1 MLLSDARAGRRS
13 PRRRSA
19 GAGTYDVYACGGP
32 AGAAQRA
39 FAAAADPQME
49 AYSICPPQSGVGTGI
64 ATKATSRGR
73 DRRLTAPAPIRCSR
87 RRRARRSRALRSTS
101 ARSASTSYWSVGIVA
116 FDGDFNSTA
125 ICRTAVTTGRP
136 GCGVGTPTFSIRVNA
151 PLLGHT
157 RFRFETRCFN
167 PAGCDVSA
175 SPFSPANRAL
185 FSAANVVVRVQ
196 DETALRSRPTTA
208 RSGRTAGTAAAR
220 RRGPT
225 CADNVGIVSVRL
237 LADGGLVQALD
248 FRDPSWPEWA
258 QCDFTLPKP
267 CKDFDPGGL
276 WLDTATLADG
286 EHAVR
291 FEAIDAAGNVAAI
304 ERRIL
309 VDNTRAGEGLRGDGR
324 RRGGVAS
331 GERLH
336 GALAEP
342 ARAGGADRPRR
353 TTSSARSARRRVVP
367 AALSP
372 ASGIDGLAHLTV
384 PAPGEYTLRTW
395 LEDAAGNH
403 DPDRASDPVR
413 LRFDDE
419 APSVVFQPFDPG
431 HPTRVA
437 AAIADRGSGI
447 ADAAIEIRADG
458 GSQWQELGGSLRD
471 GTLAAE
477 VDDLALPDGLYE
489 LRARARDRAGNERT
503 GDRRGDGSRMQLRLP
518 LRLGA
523 GVLLSHRGR
532 PRCRRAAHG
541 RKRRCRA
548 PAGAAARIVVH
559 SRRAQ
564 VDGLLQNAFGEPIRH
579 ARITV
584 SQQLRTG
591 GGRQPLAAIESDGLG
606 RFSLTVPAGP
616 SRSIRFAYGGHAA
629 RQAGDRRAQD
639 ARAGRLLDP
648 RRPPRGRG
656 TATRSPSRGRLDG
669 GHVPEGGKLI
679 DLQAYYRGGWR
690 TFATPRCG
698 LPRPLV
704 LSLSVRRHAG
714 HRPLPLPGANQAR
727 GRLPVR
733 ARVLTA
739 RAESR
744 SGAESEVGCGALD
757 AAGNCG

>member
-1 MLLSDARAGRRS
+1 M
-13 PRRRSA
+13 
-19 GAGTYDVYACGGP
+19 
-32 AGAAQRA
+32 
-39 FAAAADPQME
+39 
-49 AYSICPPQSGVGTGI
+49 
-64 ATKATSRGR
+64 
-73 DRRLTAPAPIRCSR
+73 
-87 RRRARRSRALRSTS
+87 
-101 ARSASTSYWSVGIVA
+101 
-116 FDGDFNSTA
+116 
-125 ICRTAVTTGRP
+125 

-151 PLLGHT
+151 QLLGHT

-185 FSAANVVVRVQ
+185 FSAANVVVRVR
-196 DETALRSRPTTA
+196 DETVPSIAPHHGALWSDGWHR
-208 RSGRTAGTAAAR
+208 GREEAWANV
-220 RRGPT
+220 
-225 CADNVGIVSVRL
+225 ADNAGIVSVRL

-258 QCDFTLPKP
+258 QCDFSLPKP
-267 CKDFDPGGL
+267 CKDFYPAGL
-276 WLDTATLADG
+276 GLDTATLADG

-291 FEAIDAAGNVAAI
+291 FEAIDTAGNVAPV

-309 VDNTRAGEGLRGDGR
+309 VDNTAPGKVSGVTVEGGEGWRPANDFTVRWPNPPGQ
-324 RRGGVAS
+324 VA
-331 GERLH
+331 
-336 GALAEP
+336 P
-342 ARAGGADRPRR
+342 IARAHYELCAIGEAASCARGAV
-353 TTSSARSARRRVVP
+353 AG
-367 AALSP
+367 
-372 ASGIDGLAHLTV
+372 SGIDGLAHLSV

-403 DPDRASDPVR
+403 DPDRASDPVA

-419 APSVVFQPFDPG
+419 APSVVFQPFDPR

-532 PRCRRAAHG
+532 ARCRRAARG

-606 RFSLTVPAGP
+606 RFALTVPAGP
-616 SRSIRFAYGGHAA
+616 SRSIRFAYGGTPLVKPATGEPGCSCRPPPRSASTAA
-629 RQAGDRRAQD
+629 RS
-639 ARAGRLLDP
+639 
-648 RRPPRGRG
+648 G
-656 TATRSPSRGRLDG
+656 TATRSSSAG
-669 GHVPEGGKLI
+669 
-679 DLQAYYRGGWR
+679 AW
-690 TFATPRCG
+690 TAAMFPR
-698 LPRPLV
+698 
-704 LSLSVRRHAG
+704 
-714 HRPLPLPGANQAR
+714 
-727 GRLPVR
+727 
-733 ARVLTA
+733 
-739 RAESR
+739 
-744 SGAESEVGCGALD
+744 
-757 AAGNCG
+757 AAS